1 MRTMRRGYHFYGGMK
16 MKREIFGNYT
26 LSQMSLEELQKLYD
40 EQKENLSKIE
50 YFMMKKR
57 EETENER
64 KSKN

>member
-1 MRTMRRGYHFYGGMK
+1 MK

-50 YFMMKKR
+50 YFMLKKR

-64 KSKN
+64 KNENKNSQS

>member
-1 MRTMRRGYHFYGGMK
+1 MK

-50 YFMMKKR
+50 YFIREKKK
-57 EETENER
+57 EL
-64 KSKN
+64 KL

>member
-1 MRTMRRGYHFYGGMK
+1 MK

-26 LSQMSLEELQKLYD
+26 LSQMSLEELQKIYD